1 MDYRALGQQ
10 ATMNSGQMQ
19 SLYSQASTWA
29 NENQG
34 VVAIALFCLAL
45 FLSWS
50 SGLFKLLS
58 SLAIRFY
65 EQCRKQRT
73 GIDFVIRLG
82 SSCGVY
88 WELTTRPLM
97 PGMLKRFKPK
107 WTQAFQISVQH
118 FVEDVDPSF
127 DLTMSSKLTHS
138 TVITGLQVEIISVA
152 HEINFYGGP
161 QAAKISQQAFYVV
174 EMPDV
179 KKMVSAR
186 NNGVFP
192 RLLEPVKL
200 GTLVDL
206 QVPDPYMLE
215 PGQAFRCELLLRHYV
230 ARMPNYAV
238 LRFWLCTASGRY
250 SSGNILVFT
259 L

>member
-1 MDYRALGQQ
+1 
-10 ATMNSGQMQ
+10 MNSGQLQ

-34 VVAIALFCLAL
+34 VVAIALFGLAL
-45 FLSWS
+45 FLSWA
-50 SGLFKLLS
+50 SGLFTLLS
-58 SLAIRFY
+58 TWVIRFY
-65 EQCRKQRT
+65 EQGRIQRT
-73 GIDFVIRLG
+73 GTDFVIRLG

-88 WELTTRPLM
+88 WEQTTRPLM

-107 WTQAFQISVQH
+107 WTQAYQISFQH

-127 DLTMSSKLTHS
+127 DLTMSSKLKHN
-138 TVITGLQVEIISVA
+138 TVVTGLQVEIVSVA
-152 HEINFYGGP
+152 HEIKFYGGP
-161 QAAKISQQAFYVV
+161 QAAKISQQAFY
-174 EMPDV
+174 EIEIPDV
-179 KKMVSAR
+179 KEMVSAS
-186 NNGVFP
+186 NHGVFP
-192 RLLEPVKL
+192 RLLELVKL

-215 PGQAFRCELLLRHYV
+215 PGQAFRCELLLRSYV

-250 SSGNILVFT
+250 SSANILVFT